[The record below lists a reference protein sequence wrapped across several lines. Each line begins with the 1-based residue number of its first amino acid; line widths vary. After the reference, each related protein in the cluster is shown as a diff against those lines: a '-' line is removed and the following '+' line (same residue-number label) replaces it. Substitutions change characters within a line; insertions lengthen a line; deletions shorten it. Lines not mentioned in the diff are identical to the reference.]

1 LLISAVA
8 ANRPRSSLS
17 AAFAWALRAGPVDHN
32 PMIGTVKGEE
42 SSRERVLAP
51 DELRAIWA
59 ATSPLAPHDRIV
71 RLLLLTGAR
80 RQEVGGMAEAELDR
94 ARGLWLLPGER
105 SKNGRQL
112 EVPLSRQALALL
124 PEPDG
129 RSYLF
134 GRGGRAPFS
143 GWSRCK
149 ARLDQQIAAQGQALA
164 AWRLHDLRRSFVT
177 LISEHGL
184 APPHIVEAI
193 VGHVSGH
200 KGGVAGVYNR
210 ALYRQEKAAAL
221 QAWAGW
227 LVTVV
232 EGRAPAGNVVAL
244 RG

>member
-1 LLISAVA
+1 
-8 ANRPRSSLS
+8 
-17 AAFAWALRAGPVDHN
+17 
-32 PMIGTVKGEE
+32 
-42 SSRERVLAP
+42 VLAP
-51 DELRAIWA
+51 DELRAIWE

-129 RSYLF
+129 RSHLF

-149 ARLDQQIAAQGQALA
+149 ARLDQQIARQRAEARLGRELAEGETPAPEDALA
-164 AWRLHDLRRSFVT
+164 EWHLHDLRRSFVT

-200 KGGVAGVYNR
+200 KGGVAGVYIR